1 MGVSIDAHIYDVD
14 EVAGYILDNSRLTD
28 LLRADVTKW
37 LWDNVEKFGAWVPNP
52 GGPRRYF
59 VIVWNEYYDEYNPEI
74 NFLHALKKVF
84 GMNHSFFHFGISVPG
99 GAGPY
104 YDDKGDD
111 E

>member
-1 MGVSIDAHIYDVD
+1 MGVIIDANIYDVD

-37 LWDNVEKFGAWVPNP
+37 LWDNVENFGAWVPNP

-59 VIVWNEYYDEYNPEI
+59 VIVWNEYYDEYNPAI
-74 NFLHALKKVF
+74 NFLHALDKVF
-84 GMNHSFFHFGISVPG
+84 DIDGAFFDSGIDVPG
-99 GAGPY
+99 GVEPY
-104 YDDKGDD
+104 GEGRDD